1 MVDAVEPRIRQLL
14 QETGL
19 SPGAMSKYRTGVEDY
34 DPIKLGWKVHIVDD
48 DGNLSPFERRKI
60 YDTTRP
66 GRGNG
71 GHTFGDDLTPEERL
85 AVIEYLKT
93 L

>member
-1 MVDAVEPRIRQLL
+1 MATSRITTPATCR
-14 QETGL
+14 
-19 SPGAMSKYRTGVEDY
+19 REDSSALPQAL
-34 DPIKLGWKVHIVDD
+34 DSSVPAID
-48 DGNLSPFERRKI
+48 RRKV
-60 YDTTRP
+60 YDTTQP

-71 GHTFGDDLTPEERL
+71 GHTFGDDLTEEERM

>member
-1 MVDAVEPRIRQLL
+1 
-14 QETGL
+14 
-19 SPGAMSKYRTGVEDY
+19 VEDY
-34 DPIKLGWKVHIVDD
+34 DPVKLGWKVHLVDD

-60 YDTTRP
+60 YDTRRS

-71 GHTFGDDLTPEERL
+71 GHTFGDDLTEEERM

>member
-1 MVDAVEPRIRQLL
+1 VYHLLNSKSRPRVFTR
-14 QETGL
+14 
-19 SPGAMSKYRTGVEDY
+19 SFRTGAEDY
-34 DPIKLGWKVHIVDD
+34 DPVKLGWKTQDPEAK
-48 DGNLSPFERRKI
+48 GNLSPFERRKI

-71 GHTFGDDLTPEERL
+71 GHTFGDDLTEEERM

>member
-1 MVDAVEPRIRQLL
+1 MID
-14 QETGL
+14 
-19 SPGAMSKYRTGVEDY
+19 
-34 DPIKLGWKVHIVDD
+34 
-48 DGNLSPFERRKI
+48 RRKV
-60 YDTTRP
+60 YDTTQP

-71 GHTFGDDLTPEERL
+71 GHLFGDGLTEGERI

>member
-1 MVDAVEPRIRQLL
+1 VI
-14 QETGL
+14 
-19 SPGAMSKYRTGVEDY
+19 
-34 DPIKLGWKVHIVDD
+34 
-48 DGNLSPFERRKI
+48 ERRKI
-60 YDTTRP
+60 YDTTQL

-71 GHTFGDDLTPEERL
+71 GHPFGDELTEDERM